1 MHSTESIHAEDE
13 LISTTD
19 ELNTSKKH
27 LLLKQFKDLK
37 TPDMIYVLAPY
48 FEKDGIESR
57 FLEVFDREKID
68 GEVFADCDMDD
79 LDRMFKDMPYGDK
92 KRLYKIKNS
101 ILKEE
106 SSGGPFLQIP
116 AESCQGIED
125 TISMKNDLSV
135 SENDGDEYDPDTKFK
150 EIFRTF
156 DTSAKAVDA
165 YREHAVFRTS
175 NFFISDLIEP
185 LHRFQHRIEHDP
197 LVLMKWIAEETVKFA
212 GACFTDRTNGTI
224 HFGISEIR
232 DADDHL
238 EGKVVGLQINQSRFL
253 DLFYEEIQTSFYKDQ
268 LSIVLQCLRPPQFVK
283 VHNKELTNKHEKQL
297 FVVEIDVVPNFA
309 LTTHGTFYLKVKNEK
324 HESVPRIYKFDKN
337 VPKVLLDDDLKDYM
351 EVKSNIANNRK
362 CKEMSSLP
370 SNEYKNL
377 REQFLNFYT
386 AGSDKLTNDIYP
398 IFFLSP
404 LDSAMSEDFVSENF
418 EFLLNIEPSAIFDFH
433 SSLDKKCLYN
443 FVEADLERVVKVYTT
458 DNFDIN
464 SEENANSPDKLN
476 SVLEE
481 LRTSQFK
488 PWIFCNGYEPL
499 QKPPLN
505 RLEWKKRR
513 SEGFKEVTRFLQQE
527 IPNDRA
533 LIIFLI
539 FSKNYDIMLEIAEE
553 VILKF
558 QNQWIAMSESE
569 KLIEKFRDELLRRDS
584 VDKNALKNRC
594 IIGLPWRHLNNI
606 VKEVST
612 SLSFATKCQLP
623 TSAGAFCYLK
633 DKIRNELCDLE
644 ILSVNECENHDIC
657 QDPRKLEKHRQLVE
671 EMFYQGEQVTWW
683 NFYFGEDHVLLRS
696 QQERIKQNVEKLL
709 EPKQRVDDTRVPCF
723 QLFHQ
728 PGAGGT
734 TTAYHTLWRFRKN
747 FRCAIV
753 SKITD
758 QTCNQIERLRCFEDL
773 DNPKPPI
780 ILIDNGDEEKVQ
792 DLRSRLEYISRTSG
806 KNDSRTI
813 YCLLFLCV
821 RRANLPVSVE
831 MNTVQLK
838 HELTKNELDWLKR
851 KYQSLDERFINKA
864 GVNPKLLIS
873 FNILKENFDTKYIER
888 TVKEF
893 VDSIEGDQ
901 EKKLIR
907 YLSLINSY
915 DVDFQSMP
923 LSAFDSLMEERKG
936 NVNRSMGSV
945 TGMRKNLQRRWEDTL
960 SQSIKVLLNRN
971 PSVKSGGRAL
981 SIVSQL
987 FARAIL
993 DYIVGKENVSIGDVM
1008 IECLG
1013 CPILIGRAKTT
1024 KTLKRIVQDVLK
1036 KREFRA
1042 DQKKEMFS
1050 PIILEIAEKEGN
1062 DKAAKVLEIGYNKTK
1077 DPMLAQQ
1084 IARFYIHVANWGQAE
1099 YYAKEAVKSKP
1110 ENSYLW
1116 DTYGQIYKKRLT
1128 ERYKNCLA
1136 NDAPPTDSEMKDFI
1150 KLAMTGLSH
1159 FSKEQEISENC
1170 NFGRDNDAG
1179 YFGEVRLIVQLLDLL
1194 NLWFPNE
1201 DKTELHAYLVNVDNP
1216 SKFKLFS
1223 EESQTFLKNLYS
1235 RSERTMQTLEDKL
1248 SQLKNEREEEV
1259 FTKNAGYNP
1268 GQELVQLRENLDNY
1282 LGEQT
1287 SEIPK
1292 YLSPDATASFIRR
1305 RVKRIGG
1312 RSCSSILDLRSSPDG
1327 EKKLEEMSSKLA
1339 ININSKFSNAYDYV
1353 TLITVTLVIQ
1363 MANKIF
1369 PEEVFRNLVEWSR
1382 MGYEMTL
1389 RLKESERPQ
1398 LEAFMYFVMI
1408 HWPTESKRK
1417 FKLCPIETVKE
1428 AIIKWRQ
1435 AFYKMHSKQKDEAYS
1450 FRRRV
1455 TTYYFLG
1462 KGSNSKEIVY
1472 YKELKCKQTNLD
1484 GEAMWRS
1491 KPVKDKLQQL
1501 RGTLLSDG
1509 WEIMY
1514 TFFSKAGNKSSIR
1527 VRNSYPSPKSLW
1539 QKNVVFYLGFSWS
1552 GPKAYIQIDSS
1563 PSEGEEQSINIP
1575 PHVSKQA
1582 NSGKQKKTD
1591 WQDVA
1596 THEAYLQSLRK
1607 INSELKEIE
1616 SFKKKKKCTQKQVIL
1631 EYLLP

>member
-1 MHSTESIHAEDE
+1 M
-13 LISTTD
+13 
-19 ELNTSKKH
+19 
-27 LLLKQFKDLK
+27 
-37 TPDMIYVLAPY
+37 
-48 FEKDGIESR
+48 
-57 FLEVFDREKID
+57 
-68 GEVFADCDMDD
+68 
-79 LDRMFKDMPYGDK
+79 
-92 KRLYKIKNS
+92 
-101 ILKEE
+101 
-106 SSGGPFLQIP
+106 
-116 AESCQGIED
+116 
-125 TISMKNDLSV
+125 
-135 SENDGDEYDPDTKFK
+135 
-150 EIFRTF
+150 
-156 DTSAKAVDA
+156 
-165 YREHAVFRTS
+165 
-175 NFFISDLIEP
+175 
-185 LHRFQHRIEHDP
+185 
-197 LVLMKWIAEETVKFA
+197 
-212 GACFTDRTNGTI
+212 
-224 HFGISEIR
+224 
-232 DADDHL
+232 
-238 EGKVVGLQINQSRFL
+238 
-253 DLFYEEIQTSFYKDQ
+253 
-268 LSIVLQCLRPPQFVK
+268 
-283 VHNKELTNKHEKQL
+283 
-297 FVVEIDVVPNFA
+297 
-309 LTTHGTFYLKVKNEK
+309 
-324 HESVPRIYKFDKN
+324 
-337 VPKVLLDDDLKDYM
+337 
-351 EVKSNIANNRK
+351 
-362 CKEMSSLP
+362 
-370 SNEYKNL
+370 
-377 REQFLNFYT
+377 
-386 AGSDKLTNDIYP
+386 
-398 IFFLSP
+398 
-404 LDSAMSEDFVSENF
+404 
-418 EFLLNIEPSAIFDFH
+418 
-433 SSLDKKCLYN
+433 
-443 FVEADLERVVKVYTT
+443 
-458 DNFDIN
+458 
-464 SEENANSPDKLN
+464 
-476 SVLEE
+476 
-481 LRTSQFK
+481 
-488 PWIFCNGYEPL
+488 
-499 QKPPLN
+499 
-505 RLEWKKRR
+505 
-513 SEGFKEVTRFLQQE
+513 
-527 IPNDRA
+527 
-533 LIIFLI
+533 
-539 FSKNYDIMLEIAEE
+539 
-553 VILKF
+553 
-558 QNQWIAMSESE
+558 
-569 KLIEKFRDELLRRDS
+569 
-584 VDKNALKNRC
+584 
-594 IIGLPWRHLNNI
+594 
-606 VKEVST
+606 
-612 SLSFATKCQLP
+612 
-623 TSAGAFCYLK
+623 
-633 DKIRNELCDLE
+633 
-644 ILSVNECENHDIC
+644 
-657 QDPRKLEKHRQLVE
+657 
-671 EMFYQGEQVTWW
+671 
-683 NFYFGEDHVLLRS
+683 
-696 QQERIKQNVEKLL
+696 
-709 EPKQRVDDTRVPCF
+709 
-723 QLFHQ
+723 
-728 PGAGGT
+728 
-734 TTAYHTLWRFRKN
+734 
-747 FRCAIV
+747 
-753 SKITD
+753 
-758 QTCNQIERLRCFEDL
+758 
-773 DNPKPPI
+773 
-780 ILIDNGDEEKVQ
+780 
-792 DLRSRLEYISRTSG
+792 
-806 KNDSRTI
+806 
-813 YCLLFLCV
+813 
-821 RRANLPVSVE
+821 
-831 MNTVQLK
+831 
-838 HELTKNELDWLKR
+838 
-851 KYQSLDERFINKA
+851 
-864 GVNPKLLIS
+864 
-873 FNILKENFDTKYIER
+873 
-888 TVKEF
+888 
-893 VDSIEGDQ
+893 
-901 EKKLIR
+901 
-907 YLSLINSY
+907 
-915 DVDFQSMP
+915 
-923 LSAFDSLMEERKG
+923 
-936 NVNRSMGSV
+936 
-945 TGMRKNLQRRWEDTL
+945 
-960 SQSIKVLLNRN
+960 
-971 PSVKSGGRAL
+971 
-981 SIVSQL
+981 
-987 FARAIL
+987 
-993 DYIVGKENVSIGDVM
+993 
-1008 IECLG
+1008 
-1013 CPILIGRAKTT
+1013 
-1024 KTLKRIVQDVLK
+1024 
-1036 KREFRA
+1036 
-1042 DQKKEMFS
+1042 
-1050 PIILEIAEKEGN
+1050 EIAEKEGN

-1150 KLAMTGLSH
+1150 KLAMTGLTH
-1159 FSKEQEISENC
+1159 FSKEQEVSENC

-1216 SKFKLFS
+1216 SKFKL
-1223 EESQTFLKNLYS
+1223 SQTFLKNLYS

-1248 SQLKNEREEEV
+1248 AQLKNEREEEV

-1582 NSGKQKKTD
+1582 NSEKQKKTD